1 MAIDFIEPHVS
12 AGGGHSG
19 SESRNAQ
26 SAIDLPYIAIADLGH
41 SLEEVSVAFRATLP
55 DTRNATNGPPLVL
68 TESVPVE
75 RTETVI
81 GGVDKRLWDI
91 MARYRNPDHPDARE
105 EKDTGEWEESF
116 STTGG
121 RVTRTHARSQVYYDD
136 NSGIPKI
143 DNSLAIEWDGQRANG
158 TEVTIPQF
166 RWSET
171 HYIPDAIVTEV
182 WKENIARAT
191 GAVNSAIFRG
201 KQPGEVLFLGI
212 EGSKRGRGDWPFTFY
227 FDASQNIVGFK
238 GDIFYRKDGQQ
249 HLWIQDRVEI
259 EPNMIA
265 PVPDR
270 VYIADV
276 SEQKP
281 TDFNGFVPAK
291 T

>member
-1 MAIDFIEPHVS
+1 MAIDFIDPHVS

-26 SAIDLPYIAIADLGH
+26 SAIDIPRIAIADLGH
-41 SLEEVSVAFRATLP
+41 TLEEVSVAYRATLP
-55 DTRNATNGPPLVL
+55 DTRGFLVL
-68 TESVPVE
+68 TEVTADE
-75 RTETVI
+75 RDETVI
-81 GGVDKRLWDI
+81 GGVDKRLWDC

-121 RVTRTHARSQVYYDD
+121 RVTRTHAKSQVYYDD
-136 NSGIPKI
+136 DSGVAKV

-191 GAVNSAIFRG
+191 GAVNNQVFRG

-227 FDASQNIVGFK
+227 FDASQNIVDFK
-238 GDIFYRKDGQQ
+238 GGIKFRKDGQQ
-249 HLWIQDRVEI
+249 HLWIQDRMDVEGGRL
-259 EPNMIA
+259 A

-276 SEQKP
+276 SEQEP
-281 TDFNGFVPAK
+281 TDFNAFVPPK
-291 T
+291 V